1 MNALVPV
8 FALVFAVVAI
18 ATAQPAAPAVATKR
32 GEDARLSPSFHAVTT
47 APGLPRVAA
56 LEPRVWACD
65 FASQALGRPMRFLI
79 VLPEGASLG
88 GTRVPVVY
96 FLHGRGR
103 HERTLLEDA
112 ITRPVVLAARF
123 AIVLPRGQDGWYVNA
138 PAAPA
143 DRFADYLDEVLATA
157 EEQFPVSREAAGR
170 AIGGWSMGGY
180 GATYTAGRRAGDFA
194 AVASLIGVIDF
205 PRAPVGE
212 PSQNYAVP
220 ARFGTDPD
228 GWRPLNPRLRL
239 PRLRGTPH
247 FIAYADQ
254 AFERQMN
261 EVFIADARA
270 LGIEVEVLRLSGGH
284 TFPMVE
290 QSLPA
295 ALAFLERQLLPA
307 AKR

>member
-1 MNALVPV
+1 MTSRRAFLVLGLLLSALLHGFSRAGPASLAA
-8 FALVFAVVAI
+8 ALL
-18 ATAQPAAPAVATKR
+18 ATPGAAAP
-32 GEDARLSPSFHAVTT
+32 DA
-47 APGLPRVAA
+47 PRVSVV
-56 LEPRVWACD
+56 EPRVWACD
-65 FASQALGRPMRFLI
+65 FESRALARPMRFLV
-79 VLPEGASLG
+79 VLPAGTAPGAA
-88 GTRVPVVY
+88 RVPVVY

-103 HERTLLEDA
+103 HEHTLLENEV
-112 ITRPVVLAARF
+112 TRRVVLAARF

-143 DRFADYLDEVLATA
+143 DRFGDYLDEVLAAA
-157 EEQFPVSREAAGR
+157 EELFPVSREAAGR

-212 PSQNYAVP
+212 PKQNYAVP

-228 GWRPLNPRLRL
+228 AWRAFNPRLLL
-239 PRLRGTPH
+239 PRLRGTPY
-247 FIAYADQ
+247 FVAYADQ

-270 LGIEVEVLRLSGGH
+270 VGVEVEVLRLSGGH

-290 QSLPA
+290 QALPA
-295 ALAFLERQLLPA
+295 ALAFFDRRLFPA
-307 AKR
+307 APR